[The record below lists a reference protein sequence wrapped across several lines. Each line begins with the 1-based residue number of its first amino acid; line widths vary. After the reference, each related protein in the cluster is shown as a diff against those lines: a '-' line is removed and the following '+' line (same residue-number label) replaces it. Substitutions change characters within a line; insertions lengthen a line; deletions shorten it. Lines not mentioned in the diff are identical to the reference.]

1 MTDSVWGGDDADDDF
16 SYRTLDELLGGDVED
31 AEPLDDFVPAG
42 SPAAIDPRKVE
53 LALADMSADVHRTG
67 ARVSSDDLQR
77 GAARHRLSVE
87 ELALLEQRAE
97 AEGFLEAVNSEVS
110 PGGID
115 WDAFDLPT
123 ASSSGDSLKAWF
135 DSAGTVPLL
144 YAQQEVSLARAI
156 EAGVQAAAALC
167 GPNRTDDPDLRRRL
181 AKMVE
186 RGAKAR
192 VVMTTANL
200 RLVAS
205 IAKRYRGHGL
215 DFVDLLQEGVLG
227 LIRAVEKFEWRL
239 GYKFS
244 TYATWWIRQSVQR
257 GIANQARLIRIPV
270 HVVDRIAKVKR
281 EARKLE
287 IRLQREPTLDEL
299 ATATGLDSAEIAFLK
314 DIERDVVSLDRP
326 VKGDPD
332 AATILD
338 FVPDRHDEFDEAL
351 ELAENAGVVAELLA
365 MLTEREREVLIRRFG
380 LDDDSP
386 DTLEEIG
393 QSMHITRERI
403 RQIETQALKR
413 LRSSGL
419 AAQLEESR

>member
-1 MTDSVWGGDDADDDF
+1 MWGGGDSDDDLG
-16 SYRTLDELLGGDVED
+16 YRTLEELLGGDVED
-31 AEPLDDFVPAG
+31 APSLEELEPAG
-42 SPAAIDPRKVE
+42 SPAAIDGGKVE
-53 LALADMSADVHRTG
+53 LALADLGADVHRTG
-67 ARVSSDDLQR
+67 VRVSSDDLQR
-77 GAARHRLSVE
+77 GAARHRLTVE

-97 AEGFLEAVNSEVS
+97 AEGLLDSASSDANRA
-110 PGGID
+110 GIE
-115 WDAFDLPT
+115 WDDFDLPT
-123 ASSSGDSLKAWF
+123 ASGSSDSLKAWF

-144 YAQQEVSLARAI
+144 DQQQEVSLARAI
-156 EAGVQAAAALC
+156 EGGIQAAAALY

-181 AKMVE
+181 SQMVE

-215 DFVDLLQEGVLG
+215 DFLDLLQEGVLG

-270 HVVDRIAKVKR
+270 HIVERISKVKR

-287 IRLQREPTLDEL
+287 IRFQREPTLAEL
-299 ATATGLDSAEIAFLK
+299 AAATGLDIAEIAFLK

-338 FVPDRHDEFDEAL
+338 FVPDRHSEFDEAL
-351 ELAENAGVVAELLA
+351 ELAENEEVVADFLA
-365 MLTEREREVLIRRFG
+365 LLTEREREVLIRRFG
-380 LDDDSP
+380 LDDGSP

-393 QSMHITRERI
+393 RSLNLTRERI
-403 RQIETQALKR
+403 RQIETNALKR
-413 LRSSGL
+413 LRDSAL
-419 AAQLEESR
+419 ATQLEDSR